1 MKITGVWSVSVCCKA
16 GYSYVCACGVAHL
29 WLRSGL
35 PYIWRYY
42 LSKAIVVWCRSRAS
56 SACRLNCCL
65 CFWYAKLCTVY
76 QRCDACCFPPDY
88 PPCTLLRVHFPFYG
102 SAIFRSHKFKYC
114 FPSFEKNTTMGERN
128 WNCHRKCILG
138 VGLLHFNWKLR
149 IRHAGRGVHFVC
161 PPIVHSKLFVVN
173 LVMGI
178 SNIPLCRL

>member
-76 QRCDACCFPPDY
+76 QRCDACCFPPI
-88 PPCTLLRVHFPFYG
+88 TLRALFWGCIFRFMARPFSAHTNSNIVFRHLRKTRQWG
-102 SAIFRSHKFKYC
+102 SATETVIANAFWALVSYILI
-114 FPSFEKNTTMGERN
+114 ENYAYATLVAE
-128 WNCHRKCILG
+128 CILCARR
-138 VGLLHFNWKLR
+138 LC
-149 IRHAGRGVHFVC
+149 IRNYL
-161 PPIVHSKLFVVN
+161 S
-173 LVMGI
+173 
-178 SNIPLCRL
+178 